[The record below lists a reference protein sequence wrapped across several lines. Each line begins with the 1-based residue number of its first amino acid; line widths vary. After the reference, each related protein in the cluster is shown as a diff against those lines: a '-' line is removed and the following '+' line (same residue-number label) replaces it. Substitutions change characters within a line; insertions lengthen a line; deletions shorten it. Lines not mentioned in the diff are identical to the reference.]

1 MGYNNSVYKKIYDE
15 YSQKYLVAR
24 ERADARARE
33 LRIKIPELAKIDKEL
48 SLVGLEIFSASISG
62 GDYQAKI
69 AEIKEKNLELQ
80 EKRAE
85 LLLANGYPA
94 DYSDVKYECEK
105 CGDTGFV
112 DNKMCSCM
120 KEALTLAGIENSGFG
135 SLIDNQRFDNF
146 SLDYYAKNVQQ
157 AEIMK
162 RNRDFLIHYADCFD
176 PKVSQS
182 ILMMGGTG
190 LGKTHLSSALARRVI
205 EKGNDVF
212 YTGAIDLFSQFE
224 IQRFK
229 SYSNEPNELV
239 ERYFECDLL
248 IIDDL
253 GTEMIN
259 QFSVST
265 LYNLLNDRLSRRKPT
280 VVSTNLSKEEI
291 QKKYTDRI
299 TSRMLGEFQVL
310 FFVGTDVRAQK
321 LINKS
326 RG

>member
-1 MGYNNSVYKKIYDE
+1 MGYNSSIYKKIYDE
-15 YSQKYLVAR
+15 YSQKYLIAR
-24 ERADARARE
+24 ERADRKAHE
-33 LRIKIPELAKIDKEL
+33 LHIAIPEVAKIDREL
-48 SLVGLEIFSASISG
+48 SLTGLEIFSASFSG
-62 GDYQAKI
+62 GDSSDKI
-69 AEIKEKNLELQ
+69 ARIREKNEALQ
-80 EKRAE
+80 KRRAE
-85 LLLANGYPA
+85 LLVSCGYPA
-94 DYSDVKYECEK
+94 DYSDVKYDCEK

-120 KEALTLAGIENSGFG
+120 KEALTLAGIESSGFG
-135 SLIDNQRFDNF
+135 TLIEEQRFDNF
-146 SLDYYAKNVQQ
+146 SLDYYKKNSSNY
-157 AEIMK
+157 EIMRK
-162 RNRDFLIHYADCFD
+162 NFEFLQNYAQSFD
-176 PKVSQS
+176 SKSSQS

-190 LGKTHLSSALARRVI
+190 LGKTHLSSAVAREVI

-229 SYSNEPNELV
+229 SYNNEPNELI

-253 GTEMIN
+253 GTEIIN

-280 VVSTNLSKEEI
+280 IVSTNLSQDDIK
-291 QKKYTDRI
+291 KKYTDRI
-299 TSRMLGEFQVL
+299 ISRMFGEYKVL

-321 LINKS
+321 IMKKQ
-326 RG
+326 

>member
-1 MGYNNSVYKKIYDE
+1 MGYNSSIYKKVYDE

-24 ERADARARE
+24 ERADIRAQEVR
-33 LRIKIPELAKIDKEL
+33 RAIPEIAKIDREL
-48 SLVGLEIFSASISG
+48 SLTGLEIFSASLSG
-62 GDYQAKI
+62 GDTSSKI
-69 AEIKEKNLELQ
+69 AEIREKNEALQ
-80 EKRAE
+80 HRRAE
-85 LLLANGYPA
+85 LLVANGYPS
-94 DYSDVKYECEK
+94 DYSDVKYDCQK

-120 KEALTLAGIENSGFG
+120 KEALTLAGIESSGFAN
-135 SLIDNQRFDNF
+135 LIKEQSFNNF
-146 SLDYYAKNVQQ
+146 SLDYYKKNPTHYEVMSKHLEYLKKY
-157 AEIMK
+157 A
-162 RNRDFLIHYADCFD
+162 RDFDSKNS
-176 PKVSQS
+176 PS

-190 LGKTHLSSALARRVI
+190 LGKTHLSSAVAREVI

-229 SYSNEPNELV
+229 SYNNEPNELI

-265 LYNLLNDRLSRRKPT
+265 LYNLLNDRLSRKKPT
-280 VVSTNLSKEEI
+280 IVSTNLSQDDI
-291 QKKYTDRI
+291 NKKYTDRI
-299 TSRMLGEFQVL
+299 TSRMFGEYKIV
-310 FFVGTDVRAQK
+310 FFAGTDIRAQK
-321 LINKS
+321 LMKK
-326 RG
+326 

>member
-1 MGYNNSVYKKIYDE
+1 MGYNSSIYKKIYNE

-24 ERADARARE
+24 ERADVRAQEVR
-33 LRIKIPELAKIDKEL
+33 RAIPEIAKIDREL
-48 SLVGLEIFSASISG
+48 SLTGLEVFSASLSG
-62 GDYQAKI
+62 GDTASKI
-69 AEIKEKNLELQ
+69 AEIRAKNEALQ
-80 EKRAE
+80 AKRAE

-94 DYSDVKYECEK
+94 DYSDVKYECTK

-120 KEALTLAGIENSGFG
+120 KEALTLAGIESSGFAN
-135 SLIDNQRFDNF
+135 LIKEQRFDNF
-146 SLDYYAKNVQQ
+146 SLDYYKKNATHYDMMGKNLEFLKEYAKN
-157 AEIMK
+157 
-162 RNRDFLIHYADCFD
+162 FD
-176 PKVSQS
+176 AKNSQS

-190 LGKTHLSSALARRVI
+190 LGKTHLSSAVAYEVI

-229 SYSNEPNELV
+229 SYNNEPNELI
-239 ERYFECDLL
+239 ERYFESDLL

-265 LYNLLNDRLSRRKPT
+265 LYNLLNDRLSRKKPT
-280 VVSTNLSKEEI
+280 IVSTNLSQDEI
-291 QKKYTDRI
+291 MKKYTDRI
-299 TSRMLGEFQVL
+299 TSRMFGEYKIV
-310 FFVGTDVRAQK
+310 FFAGTDIRAQK
-321 LINKS
+321 LMKK
-326 RG
+326 

>member
-1 MGYNNSVYKKIYDE
+1 MGYNSSIYKKIYDE

-24 ERADARARE
+24 ERADVRAQEVR
-33 LRIKIPELAKIDKEL
+33 RAIPEIAKIDREL
-48 SLVGLEIFSASISG
+48 SLTGLEVFSASLSG
-62 GDYQAKI
+62 GDTASKI
-69 AEIKEKNLELQ
+69 AEIRAKNEALQ
-80 EKRAE
+80 AKRAE

-94 DYSDVKYECEK
+94 DYSDVKYECTK

-120 KEALTLAGIENSGFG
+120 KEALTLAGIESSGFAN
-135 SLIDNQRFDNF
+135 LIKEQRFDNF
-146 SLDYYAKNVQQ
+146 SLDYYKKNATHYDMMGKNLEFLKEYAKN
-157 AEIMK
+157 
-162 RNRDFLIHYADCFD
+162 FD
-176 PKVSQS
+176 AKNSQS

-190 LGKTHLSSALARRVI
+190 LGKTHLSSAVAYEVI

-229 SYSNEPNELV
+229 SYNNEPNELI
-239 ERYFECDLL
+239 ERYFESDLL

-265 LYNLLNDRLSRRKPT
+265 LYNLLNDRLSRKKPT
-280 VVSTNLSKEEI
+280 IVSTNLSQDEI
-291 QKKYTDRI
+291 MKKYTDRI
-299 TSRMLGEFQVL
+299 TSRMFGEYKIV
-310 FFVGTDVRAQK
+310 FFAGTDIRAQK
-321 LINKS
+321 LMKK
-326 RG
+326 